1 LNYRHAFHAGSF
13 ADVLKHVVLVRT
25 ILHLLKKETPF
36 RVIETHAGAGR
47 YDLSGD
53 KAARTGEWRGG
64 IGRLF
69 ERPLTGE
76 AAELIEPYL
85 SLVRA
90 ANSGDALKIY
100 PGSPLI
106 ARTLLRPQDRMIFC
120 ELHPEER
127 AALVKNTGRDRRAKI
142 VAIDG
147 WAALKAYVPPKER
160 RGLVLIDPPFEA
172 ADEFA
177 RLEAGLLE
185 AQSRWA
191 TGILLAWYPIKEP
204 RETQAFA
211 RRLSRSGIAKILR
224 IEFAVAAQRPG
235 ERLTGC
241 GMIAIN
247 PPWIL
252 EREMSVVFP
261 QLAKSLAQQGSGNY
275 RVDWLAGGR

>member
-1 LNYRHAFHAGSF
+1 MNYRHAFHAGSF

-25 ILHLLKKETPF
+25 ILHLLKKDTPF

-69 ERPLTGE
+69 ERPLEGE
-76 AAELIEPYL
+76 AAALIEPYL

-90 ANSGDALKIY
+90 ANSGDTLKIY

-127 AALVKNTGRDRRAKI
+127 AALIKTVGHDKRAKV

-147 WAALKAYVPPKER
+147 WAGLKAYVPPKER

-177 RLEAGLLE
+177 RLEAGLKD
-185 AQSRWA
+185 AHGRWS

-224 IEFAVAAQRPG
+224 IELSVATHRPG
-235 ERLTGC
+235 ERLVGC

-252 EREMSVVFP
+252 EREMSVIFP
-261 QLAKSLAQQGSGNY
+261 QLAKVLARQGSGNH
-275 RVDWLAGGR
+275 RIDWLAGGR